1 MRWRSRTKTKG
12 KEKSRNRN
20 TRKGDSRAVALKIRL
35 ARHGKKG
42 RPFYRIV
49 VADATMRRDG
59 RFLELVG
66 TYDTLTDP
74 PTINLK
80 EERIKHWIGVG
91 ARPSDTTQQIID
103 KTIPGYLGEIEK
115 KQDERIRS
123 HRAKRKVR
131 LKARLQAK
139 K

>member
-1 MRWRSRTKTKG
+1 M
-12 KEKSRNRN
+12 
-20 TRKGDSRAVALKIRL
+20 ALKIRL

-66 TYDTLTDP
+66 TYDSLTDP

-103 KTIPGYLGEIEK
+103 KTFPGYLGEIEK
-115 KQDERIRS
+115 KRKEKIRS
-123 HRAKRKVR
+123 HRAKRKDRV
-131 LKARLQAK
+131 KARIQVK